1 MDETLK
7 RTPLYDWHVAQGARM
22 VPFAGWE
29 MPVMYKSPID
39 EHHLTRRSAGLFD
52 IDHMGQ
58 VEVTGPDAQA
68 FVNNLVSW
76 DIDQMAVWDAHY
88 ALMCYENGTIVDD
101 VFVYHLPEAW
111 YVVINASN
119 REKDVAWM
127 QQHAEGYD
135 VTIDDV
141 SDNTVMLALQ
151 GPNAFRLLDQMNP
164 NSISDMPRFSAA
176 MTSLK
181 GIPVLVGRTGYTGE
195 DGVEL
200 FYEAKHGLEL
210 WEAILSTGESAG
222 IEVGPVGLAARDS
235 LRFEPSF
242 PLYGHEIDDTT
253 TPLEARLSW
262 ACSFDTPFIG
272 RDAILA
278 QKEAGVPRKIVGFK
292 LLDKGVPREG
302 YDVAKDGEVVG
313 KVVSGLYGPTI
324 ELYAGHAYVPS
335 HLAKSGTEIEIMIR
349 NKPKKAV
356 IVKRPFYKPSYR

>member
-1 MDETLK
+1 MEETLK

-22 VPFAGWE
+22 VPFAGYE
-29 MPVMYKSPID
+29 MPVMYESPIE

-58 VEVTGPDAQA
+58 VEITGPDDTA
-68 FVNNLVSW
+68 FVNKLVSW
-76 DIDQMAVWDAHY
+76 DVTKMEKWDAHY

-101 VFVYHLPEAW
+101 VFVYRLPSSW
-111 YVVINASN
+111 YIVINAAN
-119 REKDVAWM
+119 RDKDLAWM
-127 QQHAEGYD
+127 RKHSAGFD
-135 VTIDDV
+135 VTISDESDD
-141 SDNTVMLALQ
+141 TVMLALQ
-151 GPNAFRLLDQMNP
+151 GPKVFELLDTINEDTLG
-164 NSISDMPRFSAA
+164 DMPRFSAA
-176 MTSLK
+176 RTTL
-181 GIPVLVGRTGYTGE
+181 GDVPVLVGRTGYTGE

-200 FYEAKHGLEL
+200 FYDLEYAVQL
-210 WEAILSTGESAG
+210 WDAILAAGKSAG

-253 TPLEARLSW
+253 TPLESRLGW
-262 ACSFDTPFIG
+262 ACSWDADFIG

-278 QKEAGVPRKIVGFK
+278 QKEAGVPRKIVGFE

-302 YDVAKDGEVVG
+302 YEVAKDGEVVG
-313 KVVSGLYGPTI
+313 KVVSGLYGPTVDK
-324 ELYAGHAYVPS
+324 YVGHAFVPS
-335 HLAKSGTEIEIMIR
+335 HLAKSGTEIEILIR